1 MSISIY
7 LLLIIIFLF
16 IAFSTIIAKSS
27 HNRGTFSTINT
38 EEWICPHGGCL
49 VQVGDYCIYC
59 DTKKQ

>member
-16 IAFSTIIAKSS
+16 IAFSIIIAKSS
-27 HNRGTFSTINT
+27 HNKGTFSNINT
-38 EEWICPHGGCL
+38 DEWICPHCGFH